1 MSRFVQRPIQG
12 VRTSVSPSP
21 RKMSTETTIRSAL
34 SGAAGAMRFP
44 EIQEHTGLSRDQVA
58 AALALMRATG
68 EVILT
73 PSGYRIAR

>member
-1 MSRFVQRPIQG
+1 MSRVVQRPIQG
-12 VRTSVSPSP
+12 VRTSVSFPNE
-21 RKMSTETTIRSAL
+21 MSTETTIRSAL
-34 SGAAGAMRFP
+34 SGAVGALHFP
-44 EIQEHTGLSRDQVA
+44 AIQEHTGLSRDQVA

>member
-1 MSRFVQRPIQG
+1 
-12 VRTSVSPSP
+12 
-21 RKMSTETTIRSAL
+21 MSTETTIRSAL
-34 SGAAGAMRFP
+34 SGAAGALRFP

-68 EVILT
+68 EVFLT